1 MATLHIE
8 HPITDFDT
16 WVSAFD
22 LFAEARSHAGV
33 RAQRV
38 QRPIDDP
45 DYVVV
50 DLDFDTT
57 EAAEAFLTFL
67 TTGLG
72 QSRELARTC
81 RNPANEDHDHRHSR
95 MN

>member
-22 LFAEARSHAGV
+22 RFAEARSHAGV

-57 EAAEAFLTFL
+57 EAAEVFLTFL
-67 TTGLG
+67 TTAVWASPENSPALVGTP
-72 QSRELARTC
+72 RT
-81 RNPANEDHDHRHSR
+81 RIMTTATVG
-95 MN
+95 